1 MEEQMKVW
9 RLALAL
15 VFAVFS
21 LSTPKIAAQESP
33 QAPPPKV
40 AKVVVRGNQKTPED
54 VIIGR
59 LQYTKPGMDFSE
71 NGLLADL
78 RGVRGLGFFYE
89 DSVSASTEATPEGI
103 VVTIEVR
110 EHPVITRINIT
121 GNKVVPEADIRKVI
135 ISKEGTVMNT
145 VDLEKDLKA
154 IQNLYVERGYLAL
167 AGGPDLEAL
176 ISTDGVLT
184 IPITEVVVEDVRV
197 VGNQK
202 TRTSVILREIRTK
215 PGQPLDYK
223 LLQRDVERLFN
234 MDLFEDVQPPE
245 IQAGSDAAKA
255 VVIFHVKEKKTGQ
268 ISLGMGFSSPQGLV
282 GRLEYS
288 ESNFRGRAQAINALL
303 ELGGRANTTS
313 YELGYYE
320 PYLDKKHTSL
330 SVSVFNKVI
339 YRFANTVVTSPGVL
353 VDSNLFNEVRKGGM
367 ITLARPLSDYNT
379 AMVSLRSEKW
389 HLHLP
394 EGETIP
400 ADLIFARQNGTVSTA
415 TFRGIRDTRDIRT
428 DPAKGS
434 YNSLALELGRAS
446 IVGGS
451 SGSIRKITGD
461 FRRYF
466 GGAPRKTVTERK
478 RVLAVRAMFGFAS
491 GVVPFVEQFF
501 IGGAD
506 TLRGYLESRFWGRR
520 MFLFSAEYR
529 IPLGQS
535 LQGAAFVDIGDAWG
549 SPYQLIESDPQGR
562 FRQHS
567 GFSPRAGFGAGIRVV
582 TPIGPLRLD
591 YGIGSEGPRVHFSI
605 GHTF

>member
-1 MEEQMKVW
+1 MKVW
-9 RLALAL
+9 RLVLAL

-21 LSTPKIAAQESP
+21 IYTPVAAQESP
-33 QAPPPKV
+33 EAQPPKV

-78 RGVRGLGFFYE
+78 RGIRGLGFFYE
-89 DSVSASTEATPEGI
+89 DSVSASTETTPEGI
-103 VVTIEVR
+103 VVTIDVR

-176 ISTDGVLT
+176 ISPDGVLT
-184 IPITEVVVEDVRV
+184 IPITEVMVEDVRV

-255 VVIFHVKEKKTGQ
+255 VVIFNVKEKKTGQ

-282 GRLEYS
+282 GRVEYS
-288 ESNFRGRAQAINALL
+288 ESNFRGRAQAINALA

-313 YELGYYE
+313 YEFGYYE
-320 PYLDKKHTSL
+320 PYLDKKHTSM

-339 YRFANTVVTSPGVL
+339 YRFANTVVTSPGIV

-367 ITLARPLSDYNT
+367 ITFARPLSDYNT

-389 HLHLP
+389 NLHLP
-394 EGETIP
+394 EGETVP
-400 ADLIFARQNGTVSTA
+400 SDLIFARQNGTVSTA

-446 IVGGS
+446 IVGGN

-549 SPYQLIESDPQGR
+549 SQYQLIESDPQGR